1 MLHPC
6 LTVREAGIANQL
18 RSAYDSAKIS
28 PFVIIADRDH
38 APAIIAM
45 ATKAA
50 VRRRRGIPVTLR
62 LRIMAIHRCVQIG
75 DAEGFGGRLDLR
87 QIDRHSLPRQATAEQ
102 RSNYDRRPHDKA

>member
-18 RSAYDSAKIS
+18 RSADDSAKIS

-38 APAIIAM
+38 APAVLAL

-62 LRIMAIHRCVQIG
+62 LRIMAIHRGVQIG
-75 DAEGFGGRLDLR
+75 HAERVGGPLDLR
-87 QIDRHSLPRQATAEQ
+87 QIDRHSLPRQATAQQ
-102 RSNYDRRPHDKA
+102 RGNHDRRPHDKA

>member
-18 RSAYDSAKIS
+18 RSADDSAKIS

-38 APAIIAM
+38 APAVLAL

-62 LRIMAIHRCVQIG
+62 LRIMAIHRGVQI
-75 DAEGFGGRLDLR
+75 DYAERVVGPLDLR
-87 QIDRHSLPRQATAEQ
+87 QFDLHALPLPST
-102 RSNYDRRPHDKA
+102 P

>member
-18 RSAYDSAKIS
+18 RSADDSAKIS

-38 APAIIAM
+38 APADLAL

-50 VRRRRGIPVTLR
+50 VRRRRRIPVSLR
-62 LRIMAIHRCVQIG
+62 LRNKAIHRDVHKG
-75 DAEGFGGRLDLR
+75 YAERVAGPPDLR
-87 QIDRHSLPRQATAEQ
+87 PIDRHSLPRHAA
-102 RSNYDRRPHDKA
+102 